1 MRRLESIG
9 DHAGLLALKKQYKM
23 ESPFTEE
30 VIKTMHLIRQFE
42 NTSIECHWPYSI
54 LGRPVA
60 VEIGYRFTVHAT
72 GGGGWYTVVKHEYQ
86 KRDGKWLLTGGT
98 VVCNDSLKKCLFDLR
113 VF

>member
-1 MRRLESIG
+1 MCGPLGCGTASIYVSAC
-9 DHAGLLALKKQYKM
+9 DAAGGGGGGNA
-23 ESPFTEE
+23 
-30 VIKTMHLIRQFE
+30 
-42 NTSIECHWPYSI
+42 
-54 LGRPVA
+54 A
-60 VEIGYRFTVHAT
+60 